1 MFSLIGFN
9 ATLKKFTKQGDVIVL
24 EPMSNDNSIQTQ
36 IYSKDTPIQVIGKY
50 IGKFEIN

>member
-9 ATLKKFTKQGDVIVL
+9 STLKKFTKQGDVIVL